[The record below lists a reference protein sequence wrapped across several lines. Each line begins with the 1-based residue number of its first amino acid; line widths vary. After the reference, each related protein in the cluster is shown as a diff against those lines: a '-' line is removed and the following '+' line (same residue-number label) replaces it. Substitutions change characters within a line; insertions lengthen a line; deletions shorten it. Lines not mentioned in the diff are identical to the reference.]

1 MADRDVIQALRAIK
15 ALALQHHGDEP
26 PSALLHALLVEI
38 PAECDSAIAALDAAD
53 ARPVCRNCGH
63 IDRLHDATPVN
74 ARRCNEPR
82 CSCEDWAD
90 ARPVC
95 RGACGGDSSTPCST
109 GCAERDDDARPTP
122 PAPADDASGAEAMR
136 DDICKG
142 CSTYEW
148 CSVTGACLA
157 DSDPHDE
164 GDWRRV
170 VSTLTALAPLPPTA
184 DAVERARREEAY
196 AKTFGQMLARDICES
211 EPSGAV
217 IDAQDRLKGTEAET
231 FLVIDPRDLAEWVQ
245 RNVSNAFYDGEITI
259 AAEREAGRDGKGG

>member
-1 MADRDVIQALRAIK
+1 MREACVKHVAD
-15 ALALQHHGDEP
+15 
-26 PSALLHALLVEI
+26 
-38 PAECDSAIAALDAAD
+38 AIAA
-53 ARPVCRNCGH
+53 CY
-63 IDRLHDATPVN
+63 
-74 ARRCNEPR
+74 RRAWTSPDEM
-82 CSCEDWAD
+82 
-90 ARPVC
+90 
-95 RGACGGDSSTPCST
+95 RGAT
-109 GCAERDDDARPTP
+109 GALKRLAVSMANLPLP
-122 PAPADDASGAEAMR
+122 PAPAASAPADDASGAEAMR